1 MKVVV
6 YPADKYGCGHFRMIW
21 PALELKSSGHDIEIV
36 TAQDRRVKV
45 HMQGEE
51 VTDIEVIGGTD
62 VIVFQRLT
70 HRWMVQT
77 IPILRR
83 KGVAVVVD
91 IDDDLTSI
99 DPNNPAWW
107 SVHPRVKGQEQ
118 MHAWK
123 NLNFAC
129 REATMVT
136 TSTPALLDVYAAH
149 GRGVVLYNYLPEI
162 YYGIEREDSD
172 IIGWPASFHSHPND
186 PQAVGGAISRM
197 VSEGASFRM
206 VGDSAGAGA
215 AFGLSSDPEGKGT
228 SVEEWP
234 KAVSRLGIGIA
245 PLADTKFNRSKSW
258 LKPLE
263 MSALGVPWVASPRA
277 EYARLNGLGAGVL
290 AERPRTW
297 YRETKRLWTNAD
309 WRTELSEAGRE
320 VAEGLRLRDH
330 AWRWMDAWERALVLQ
345 RGVQSPSLT
354 G

>member
-1 MKVVV
+1 MKIVV
-6 YPADKYGCGHFRMIW
+6 YPADKFGCGHFRMIW
-21 PALELKSSGHDIEIV
+21 PAQELQRAGHDVEIV
-36 TAQDRRVKV
+36 TAQDRRVRV
-45 HMQGEE
+45 HMEGEE
-51 VTDIEVIGGTD
+51 VTDIEVGDTD

-107 SVHPRVKGQEQ
+107 SVHPRVKGQEG

-129 REATMVT
+129 REATLVT
-136 TSTPALLDVYAAH
+136 TSTPELLKVYASH
-149 GRGVVLYNYLPEI
+149 GRGIVLYNYLPEM
-162 YYGIEREDSD
+162 YYGIDREDSD
-172 IIGWPASFHSHPND
+172 VIGWPASFHSHPGD
-186 PQAVGGAISRM
+186 PGEVGGAISRL
-197 VSEGASFRM
+197 VSEGATFRM
-206 VGDSAGAGA
+206 VGDSTGAGA
-215 AFGLSSDPEGKGT
+215 AFGLPNDPPGVGT

-234 KAVSRLGIGIA
+234 VAVAGLGVGIA

-297 YRETKRLWTNAD
+297 YRETKRLWTNAE
-309 WRTELSEAGRE
+309 WRTELSQAGRS
-320 VAEGLRLRDH
+320 VAETLRLRDH
-330 AWRWMDAWERALVLQ
+330 AWRWLEAWQRALVLQ